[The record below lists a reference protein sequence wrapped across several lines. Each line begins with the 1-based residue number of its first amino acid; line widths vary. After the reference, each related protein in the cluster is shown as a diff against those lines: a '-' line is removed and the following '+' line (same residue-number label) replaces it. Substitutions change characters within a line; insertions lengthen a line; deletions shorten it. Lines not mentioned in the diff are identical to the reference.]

1 MDQKREP
8 IDDGLSNNMD
18 RSDFKN
24 NGNVS
29 N

>member
-1 MDQKREP
+1 MDQKRGP

-18 RSDFKN
+18 RSNFKN

-29 N
+29 H